1 LLNKIDNDLLTS
13 SIANL
18 IKTVSMKKNLL
29 LAFVAAGSVAFAQQ
43 TATNEASG
51 MNLREKAARMQ
62 MEAQGE
68 APAPYLNTRATAAAT
83 MGSASNV
90 YTVAFG
96 RRDAVSVR
104 PELNA
109 ITFIHRA
116 NAAAFGDAGSGS
128 LRYDHSLDGGATF
141 TNDVGA
147 VYDGGNARYP
157 SAMILNDPS
166 NTDPAN
172 ASFIYTAPVL
182 SGTNGGSW
190 GGQLIGIAA
199 LGADTA
205 TNILEE
211 SVDSIGDYYLISAG
225 FCAVGQVAH
234 HVDAEIDLI
243 TSGDYVDTLI
253 YRRADLSSG
262 SLVYDKQELYV
273 PVYNDTGIGRAIVD
287 AYIGFG
293 PDGQTGYI
301 VVIGHGG
308 DTAIAPVGSY
318 HLIVLKT
325 TDGGDTWSSPSDI
338 GLSSLVDPQLL
349 NDGSSYTTAFEGD
362 VAVDANGDMH
372 FTCAI
377 GPSSTTA
384 WSIATTPGIWGVFD
398 VHGDGTTI
406 AADLIETPM
415 TFRGDFGGVSEDSR
429 PQAAISQDGKYV
441 TVTYFDTDTLLTGS
455 TDNTFPDA
463 YVRGYDVENGV
474 WFDLAN
480 TTAGTASDAV
490 MTWGTVGDI
499 MFKPGDT
506 AEVAIV
512 YAELTTP
519 GDPLGV
525 TQFYYY
531 GAPYSFYID
540 DTNLDENTVS
550 DLRLFPNPASNAVR
564 VGFELN
570 AGEAAT
576 VRVLNAMGQAVQTI
590 THAGIAGGNVVEL
603 NIADLASG
611 MYFVEVTTGT
621 NRAVERLMVK

>member
-1 LLNKIDNDLLTS
+1 
-13 SIANL
+13 
-18 IKTVSMKKNLL
+18 MKKNLL

-51 MNLREKAARMQ
+51 MNLREKAARMK
-62 MEAQGE
+62 MEAEGQ
-68 APAPYLNTRATAAAT
+68 APAPYLNTRATAT
-83 MGSASNV
+83 VMMGSASNA

-104 PELNA
+104 PEINA
-109 ITFIHRA
+109 ITFVHRS

-147 VYDGGNARYP
+147 VYNGGNARYP
-157 SAMILNDPS
+157 SGMILNNPT

-172 ASFIYTAPVL
+172 ASYIYTAPVL

-205 TNILEE
+205 TNIIEE
-211 SVDSIGDYYLISAG
+211 SDPAAGDFNLISAG

-234 HVDAEIDLI
+234 HVDTENDQI
-243 TSGDYVDTLI
+243 TALDYTDTLI

-273 PVYNDTGIGRAIVD
+273 PVYNDAGNIGKAIVD

-293 PDGQTGYI
+293 QDGQTGYI

-308 DTAIAPVGSY
+308 DTTIAPVGSY
-318 HLIVLKT
+318 HLIVLKS
-325 TDGGDTWSSPSDI
+325 TDGGDTWSAPI
-338 GLSSLVDPQLL
+338 NVGLSSLVDPQLL
-349 NDGSSYTTAFEGD
+349 NDGSSYTTGFEGD
-362 VAVDANGDMH
+362 IAVDANGDMH
-372 FTCAI
+372 FTCAV

-384 WSIATTPGIWGVFD
+384 WSIATSPGVWGIFD
-398 VHGDGTTI
+398 VRGDGATI
-406 AADLIETPM
+406 AADLVATPM
-415 TFRGDFGGVSEDSR
+415 TFRGAFGSLNEDSR
-429 PQAAISQDGKYV
+429 PQASISQDGKYV
-441 TVTYFDTDTLLTGS
+441 TISYFDTDTLLTGS

-474 WFDLAN
+474 WFDVVN
-480 TTAGTASDAV
+480 TTTGTASDAV
-490 MTWGTVGDI
+490 VAFGTVGDI

-506 AEVAIV
+506 ATVAIV
-512 YAELTTP
+512 YAELTVP
-519 GDPLGV
+519 GSDLDV
-525 TQFYYY
+525 TQFYYF

-540 DTNLDENTVS
+540 DTNLDENTV
-550 DLRLFPNPASNAVR
+550 DALRLFPNPASESVR
-564 VGFELN
+564 VGFELGL
-570 AGEAAT
+570 GEEAT
-576 VRVLNAMGQAVQTI
+576 VRVLNAMGQAVQTT

-611 MYFVEVTTGT
+611 MYFVEVTTGAD
-621 NRAVERLMVK
+621 RAVERLIVK